1 MKIIRKR
8 IADMNR
14 AAYNPRVELL
24 PGDEEYEALA
34 HSIGKFGLVEPVVW
48 NSRTNNVV
56 GGHQRLTVLENQGE
70 DEADVSV
77 VDLDELKEKELNI
90 ALNKTGGDWDD
101 EKLAAILQEL
111 GERAT
116 ETGFTL
122 PEIEQLE
129 NDVNGL
135 IDDAFIDEE
144 LARLEATF
152 NLSLKFSA
160 ADKED
165 LKAYVKEYG
174 KEALVQI
181 ILEKVRG
188 DM

>member
-1 MKIIRKR
+1 MKIIRKC
-8 IADMNR
+8 ISEMNR
-14 AAYNPRVELL
+14 ATYNPRVELR

-34 HSIGKFGLVEPVVW
+34 HSIEKYGLVQPIIW
-48 NSRTNNVV
+48 NCRTNNVV

-77 VDLDELKEKELNI
+77 VDLDDLKEKELNI

-101 EKLAAILQEL
+101 EKLVAILTEL
-111 GERAT
+111 GDRAT

-122 PEIEQLE
+122 PEIETLQ

-144 LARLEATF
+144 LARLEETF

-160 ADKED
+160 ADKQD

>member
-1 MKIIRKR
+1 MEIIRKR

-14 AAYNPRVELL
+14 AAYNPRVELR

-34 HSIGKFGLVEPVVW
+34 RSIANYGVVQPVVW

-56 GGHQRLTVLENQGE
+56 GGHQQLTVLENQGE

-77 VDLDELKEKELNI
+77 VDLDELKEKELNV
-90 ALNKTGGDWDD
+90 ALNKISGTWDD
-101 EKLAAILQEL
+101 AKLAAILTGL
-111 GERAT
+111 GERAV

-122 PEIEQLE
+122 PEIEALQSDL
-129 NDVNGL
+129 DDL

-144 LARLEATF
+144 LARLEETF

-160 ADKED
+160 QDKAD
-165 LKAYVKEYG
+165 LKAYIKEYG
-174 KEALVQI
+174 KEELVRFI
-181 ILEKVRG
+181 IETVKG
-188 DM
+188 EI